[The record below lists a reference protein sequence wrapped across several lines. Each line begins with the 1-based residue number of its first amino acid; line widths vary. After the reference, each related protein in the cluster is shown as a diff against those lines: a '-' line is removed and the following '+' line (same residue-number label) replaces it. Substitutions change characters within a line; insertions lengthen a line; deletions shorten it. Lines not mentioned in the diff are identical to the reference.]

1 MIIYITTVKVRYY
14 LPHSKVQRRVF
25 TIQQKRTVHVGCNG
39 RIYQFQ
45 RKVRSCDIIFI
56 VLMTSTD
63 SSGANSSFSDKRL
76 FYIKAQVS
84 IFNKQEIFKL
94 ETVAS
99 SVLIDDINNNSSF
112 SSPLME
118 YNYNKYLII
127 ITRLPLLLVPI
138 LSSDSDSIPV
148 FHSIFE
154 QNHHAILRIVYED
167 GETLQQQRTIGYFYL
182 SHQQNIISST
192 QAKSLPSPTL
202 LSFPSYTL
210 PCGEAAVVAN
220 CHQEASFISNR
231 LVPFDPLHTTGRS
244 STRKRDEDAEGR
256 LFFNDAMVR

>member
-1 MIIYITTVKVRYY
+1 
-14 LPHSKVQRRVF
+14 
-25 TIQQKRTVHVGCNG
+25 
-39 RIYQFQ
+39 
-45 RKVRSCDIIFI
+45 
-56 VLMTSTD
+56 MTSND
-63 SSGANSSFSDKRL
+63 SSGANYSFSDKRL

-118 YNYNKYLII
+118 YDYNKYLII

-138 LSSDSDSIPV
+138 LSSDSDSIPL

-182 SHQQNIISST
+182 SHSQNIISST

-202 LSFPSYTL
+202 LLFPSYTL
-210 PCGEAAVVAN
+210 TCGEATAVVAN
-220 CHQEASFISNR
+220 CHQEAASFISNR
-231 LVPFDPLHTTGRS
+231 LVPHDPLHTTGRS

>member
-1 MIIYITTVKVRYY
+1 
-14 LPHSKVQRRVF
+14 
-25 TIQQKRTVHVGCNG
+25 
-39 RIYQFQ
+39 
-45 RKVRSCDIIFI
+45 
-56 VLMTSTD
+56 MTSND
-63 SSGANSSFSDKRL
+63 SSGANYSFSDKRL

-99 SVLIDDINNNSSF
+99 SVLIDDINNNFSF

-138 LSSDSDSIPV
+138 LSSDSDSIPL

-167 GETLQQQRTIGYFYL
+167 GETLQQQQTIGYFYL
-182 SHQQNIISST
+182 SHSQNIISST

-210 PCGEAAVVAN
+210 TCGEATAVVAN
-220 CHQEASFISNR
+220 CHQEASSFISNR
-231 LVPFDPLHTTGRS
+231 LIPYDPLHTTGRS

>member
-1 MIIYITTVKVRYY
+1 M
-14 LPHSKVQRRVF
+14 
-25 TIQQKRTVHVGCNG
+25 
-39 RIYQFQ
+39 
-45 RKVRSCDIIFI
+45 
-56 VLMTSTD
+56 STD
-63 SSGANSSFSDKRL
+63 NSGANSSFSDKRL
-76 FYIKAQVS
+76 FYIKAEVS

-127 ITRLPLLLVPI
+127 ITRLPLFLVPI
-138 LSSDSDSIPV
+138 LSSDSDSISV

-154 QNHHAILRIVYED
+154 QNHHAILRIVFED

-192 QAKSLPSPTL
+192 QAKSLPPPTL

-210 PCGEAAVVAN
+210 TGEAAVVAN
-220 CHQEASFISNR
+220 CHQQASLISNR
-231 LVPFDPLHTTGRS
+231 LVPYDPLHTTGGS
-244 STRKRDEDAEGR
+244 STRKCDEDAEGR

>member
-1 MIIYITTVKVRYY
+1 MV
-14 LPHSKVQRRVF
+14 
-25 TIQQKRTVHVGCNG
+25 
-39 RIYQFQ
+39 
-45 RKVRSCDIIFI
+45 
-56 VLMTSTD
+56 VLMPPE
-63 SSGANSSFSDKRL
+63 SSGDNSSFSNKQIV
-76 FYIKAQVS
+76 YIKAQVS
-84 IFNKQEIFKL
+84 IFNKEEIFKL
-94 ETVAS
+94 EMVAS

-127 ITRLPLLLVPI
+127 ITRLPLHLIPI

-154 QNHHAILRIVYED
+154 QNHHAILRIVFED

-192 QAKSLPSPTL
+192 QAKSLPPPMTL
-202 LSFPSYTL
+202 LSFPTCTL
-210 PCGEAAVVAN
+210 TGEAAVVAN
-220 CHQEASFISNR
+220 CHQQASLISNR
-231 LVPFDPLHTTGRS
+231 LVPCDPLHITGTS

-256 LFFNDAMVR
+256 LFFNAAMVR